1 MRKILISEQEKN
13 HIKKLHNIN
22 EQSFIEKSIELAL
35 KNMFEKPKTSSE
47 TIPSETK
54 PSDSTSSNA
63 GQIDGDVKLVGNFD
77 DTQKRNIKLMIDY
90 MNDKGIT
97 DPLAQ
102 IGILSVI
109 SKECNFKPKS
119 EVSYATTSNSRIRK
133 IFGKR
138 VAKYSDSELDS
149 IKKNEERFFNIVY
162 ANIIGNG
169 NEASGDGYRYRGRG
183 FNQLTGRGN
192 YRKYG
197 NMIGKDLVGNPDLVN
212 DPETAAEIAIAFFTK
227 GKSGSSFP
235 SFTDKED
242 AAGYFADINSGGGS
256 SSHRGNAIAASTKF
270 DVNVA

>member
-1 MRKILISEQEKN
+1 MAKRFIISEEEKN
-13 HIKKLHNIN
+13 HIKKLHNIT
-22 EQSFIEKSIELAL
+22 EQSFIEKGIEQAL
-35 KNMFEKPKTSSE
+35 KNMFNPSKKAGE
-47 TIPSETK
+47 TKSADKPSEIENKNVT
-54 PSDSTSSNA
+54 
-63 GQIDGDVKLVGNFD
+63 IDGDVQLVGNFD
-77 DTQKRNIKLMIDY
+77 GTQKGNIKLMIDY
-90 MNDKGIT
+90 MNEKGIT

-138 VAKYSDSELDS
+138 VAKYSDSQLDS
-149 IKKNEERFFNIVY
+149 IKKNEERFFNILY
-162 ANIIGNG
+162 ANMIGNG

-235 SFTDKED
+235 RFTDKED

>member
-22 EQSFIEKSIELAL
+22 EQSFIEKSLEMAL
-35 KNMFEKPKTSSE
+35 KRMFEKPKSSSE
-47 TIPSETK
+47 TTSSETK
-54 PSDSTSSNA
+54 PSDSTSSDT
-63 GQIDGDVKLVGNFD
+63 GPIDGDVKLVGNFD

-90 MNDKGIT
+90 MNEKGIT

-138 VAKYSDSELDS
+138 VAKYSDSELNS
-149 IKKNEERFFNIVY
+149 IKQDEERFFNIVY

-227 GKSGSSFP
+227 GKSGGSFP
-235 SFTDKED
+235 RFTDKED
-242 AAGYFADINSGGGS
+242 AAGYFADINAGGGS